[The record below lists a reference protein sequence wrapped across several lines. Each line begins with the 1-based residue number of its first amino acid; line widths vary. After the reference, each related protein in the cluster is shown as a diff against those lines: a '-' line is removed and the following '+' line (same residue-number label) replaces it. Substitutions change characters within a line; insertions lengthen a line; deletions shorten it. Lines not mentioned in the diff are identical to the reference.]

1 MAGCELLCVAVGYR
15 DQQYSCLSMIVK
27 SCFKV
32 QEEEY
37 LFYEGSRDLGAVFR
51 VEGLSCRSRAA
62 VVPKYICTLTI

>member
-1 MAGCELLCVAVGYR
+1 
-15 DQQYSCLSMIVK
+15 MIVK